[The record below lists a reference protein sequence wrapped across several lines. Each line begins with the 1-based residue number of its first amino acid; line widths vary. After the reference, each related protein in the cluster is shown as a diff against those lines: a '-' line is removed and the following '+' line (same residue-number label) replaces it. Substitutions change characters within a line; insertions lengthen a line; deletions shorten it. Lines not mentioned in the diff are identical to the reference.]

1 MVMWIIVISLIA
13 IGLTLFIVEVVF
25 IPGTTVV
32 GLLGVLFG
40 AAGIAISYKH
50 FGNTVGTYILLITV
64 VAIAGSLYYSFKSGA
79 WSKFSLKSSIKSKV
93 NEGML
98 THLNIGDVGV
108 TRSTLRPIGNADFNG
123 KTFEVRSLAEYIEAN
138 EKVRIINIESGQII
152 VEKIIS

>member
-1 MVMWIIVISLIA
+1 MVMWIIVISLIV

-32 GLLGVLFG
+32 GILGVLFG
-40 AAGIAISYKH
+40 AAGIIISYRH
-50 FGNTVGTYILLITV
+50 FGNTVGSYVLLVTG
-64 VAIAGSLYYSFKSGA
+64 VAIAGSLYYSFKTGA

-98 THLNIGDVGV
+98 NDLKIGDEGV

-123 KTFEVRSLAEYIEAN
+123 KTFEVRSLADYIDEN
-138 EKVRIINIESGQII
+138 EKIRIINIASGQII
-152 VEKIIS
+152 VEKINS